1 MGMILDLQQQRR
13 HLLAKRGFET
23 WTRRFSD
30 SFDEQTCVGDL
41 SDTALRTLIQSEE
54 ASSLLLYGLILGF
67 TGRGKGAKFFDLE
80 SRARLE
86 VMDTSLFLLD
96 QLRFEVMRRLGW
108 VDPSPF
114 CLVPLLDLVERFSA
128 VYSEMKNQTPGL
140 LKSHPRY
147 FEYQEVFEGDRAVF
161 VRKLI
166 PDAIQAFQEEQEGA

>member
-67 TGRGKGAKFFDLE
+67 MGRSGNATGVHLHYEVRLKGKPVNPQPYM
-80 SRARLE
+80 RLQRE
-86 VMDTSLFLLD
+86 WLSSL
-96 QLRFEVMRRLGW
+96 R
-108 VDPSPF
+108 
-114 CLVPLLDLVERFSA
+114 
-128 VYSEMKNQTPGL
+128 
-140 LKSHPRY
+140 
-147 FEYQEVFEGDRAVF
+147 
-161 VRKLI
+161 
-166 PDAIQAFQEEQEGA
+166 